1 VIDGFHELSPHPL
14 GDGYV
19 VLLADGAELEP
30 GALDEIATVLD
41 RFPSQLLYADS
52 REAGAIIRRPIFSPL
67 RVREQDYLGPLRV
80 IARDVLE
87 QDASLLTDVIHVPK
101 VLSSA
106 PRRMAEARQDDA
118 TLGSGWEQAGVQ
130 SVVERRPDD
139 TRRVRYPVQ
148 GEPLVSIII
157 PTRGSSAVIRGRDR
171 VLVVDAVRAVIERS
185 TYRSIEIVVV
195 ADDETPQ
202 SVIDELRELGGGRL
216 QLVRWSE
223 SFNFSAKIN
232 RGAAFATGEY
242 LLLLNDDVDPV
253 SPDWIET
260 MLGLAQQPGVGMVGS
275 LLLFE
280 DGTVQHGGH
289 LYRDSWAGHIALGWS
304 TERDDQLGS
313 MRVTREVSGVTA
325 ACALLSAEVFW
336 RIGGLS
342 AVFAGNYN
350 DVDLSLK
357 VRATG
362 KSIVWTPDA
371 RLFHFESK
379 TRDAAVAPS
388 EIAAL
393 RERWG
398 THLLMDPYWTD

>member
-1 VIDGFHELSPHPL
+1 MIPGFHEVAHEGL
-14 GDGYV
+14 DDYA
-19 VLLADGAELEP
+19 VLLQNGATLEP
-30 GALDEIATVLD
+30 SALEEITAVLA

-52 REAGAIIRRPIFSPL
+52 REGGELIRRPAFSPL
-67 RVREQDYLGPLRV
+67 RLREQDYLGPLRV
-80 IARDVLE
+80 YLRGALDL
-87 QDASLLTDVIHVPK
+87 DPSLLTEVVHVPR
-101 VLSSA
+101 VLSSTTTATVA
-106 PRRMAEARQDDA
+106 PEPADPP
-118 TLGSGWEQAGVQ
+118 SGVP
-130 SVVERRPDD
+130 ERRADG

-148 GEPLVSIII
+148 GEPLVSVII
-157 PTRGSSAVIRGRDR
+157 PTRGGAATIGGTDR
-171 VLVVDAVRAVIERS
+171 ILVVEAVRAIVERS
-185 TYRSIEIVVV
+185 SYRAFELLVV

-202 SVIDELRELGGGRL
+202 VVIDELVALGGDQLRL
-216 QLVRWSE
+216 IRWSD
-223 SFNFSAKIN
+223 SFNFSAKVN
-232 RGAAFATGEY
+232 RGAAFASGEY

-260 MLGLAQQPGVGMVGS
+260 MLGLAQQPGVGMVGA

-304 TERDDQLGS
+304 VNRDDRLGS

-325 ACALLSAEVFW
+325 ACALLTADLFR

-342 AVFAGNYN
+342 SVFAGNYN

-357 VRATG
+357 VRSTG
-362 KSIVWTPDA
+362 ASVVWTPDA
-371 RLFHFESK
+371 RLYHFESK

-393 RERWG
+393 RQRWG
-398 THLLMDPYWTD
+398 SRLLTDPYWSD

>member
-1 VIDGFHELSPHPL
+1 MIPGFHEVSHERL
-14 GDGYV
+14 GDYV
-19 VLLADGAELEP
+19 VLLANGATLEP
-30 GALDEIATVLD
+30 GALEEVAAVLT

-52 REAGAIIRRPIFSPL
+52 REGGVVIRRPAFSPL
-67 RVREQDYLGPLRV
+67 RLREQDYLGPLRV
-80 IARDVLE
+80 FSRAALE
-87 QDASLLTDVIHVPK
+87 LDPSDLTEVVHVPR

-106 PRRMAEARQDDA
+106 TLA
-118 TLGSGWEQAGVQ
+118 TVPEEPADPATG
-130 SVVERRPDD
+130 VVERRPDG

-148 GEPLVSIII
+148 GEPLVSVII
-157 PTRGSSAVIRGRDR
+157 PTRGGRAVINGHDR
-171 VLVVDAVRAVIERS
+171 VLVVEAVRAIVERS
-185 TYRSIEIVVV
+185 SYRAFELVVV

-202 SVIDELRELGGGRL
+202 VVINELRAIGGDRL
-216 QLVRWSE
+216 RLIRWSD

-232 RGAAFATGEY
+232 RGAAFASGEY

-260 MLGLAQQPGVGMVGS
+260 MLGLAQQPGVGMVGA

-289 LYRDSWAGHIALGWS
+289 LYRDSWAGHIALGWPVH
-304 TERDDQLGS
+304 RDDRLGS

-325 ACALLSAEVFW
+325 ACALLSAELFW

-342 AVFAGNYN
+342 SVFAGNYN

-357 VRATG
+357 LRSTG
-362 KSIVWTPDA
+362 ASVVWTPDA
-371 RLFHFESK
+371 RLYHFESK

-388 EIAAL
+388 EISAL
-393 RERWG
+393 RQRWG
-398 THLLMDPYWTD
+398 SRLLTDPYWSE

>member
-1 VIDGFHELSPHPL
+1 MIPGFHELANEGL
-14 GDGYV
+14 DDYA
-19 VLLADGAELEP
+19 VLLADGAILES
-30 GALDEIATVLD
+30 GALDEIAAVLT

-52 REAGAIIRRPIFSPL
+52 REGGELIRRPAFSPL
-67 RVREQDYLGPLRV
+67 RLREQDYLGPLRV
-80 IARDVLE
+80 YSRAALDLDPS
-87 QDASLLTDVIHVPK
+87 QLTDIVHVPR
-101 VLSSA
+101 VLSSTPA
-106 PRRMAEARQDDA
+106 ATVAAEPADPP
-118 TLGSGWEQAGVQ
+118 SG
-130 SVVERRPDD
+130 VVERRADG

-148 GEPLVSIII
+148 GEPLVSVII
-157 PTRGSSAVIRGRDR
+157 PTRGGTASIDGIDR
-171 VLVVDAVRAVIERS
+171 VLVVEAVRAIVERS
-185 TYRSIEIVVV
+185 SYRAFELLVV

-202 SVIDELRELGGGRL
+202 TVIDELVTLGGDRL
-216 QLVRWSE
+216 RLIRWSDT
-223 SFNFSAKIN
+223 FNFSAKIN

-260 MLGLAQQPGVGMVGS
+260 MLGVAQQPGVGMVGA

-289 LYRDSWAGHIALGWS
+289 LYRDSWAGHIALGWPL
-304 TERDDQLGS
+304 ERDDNLGS

-325 ACALLSAEVFW
+325 ACALLSADLFW

-342 AVFAGNYN
+342 SVFAGNYN

-362 KSIVWTPDA
+362 ASIVWTPDA
-371 RLFHFESK
+371 RLYHFESK

-388 EIAAL
+388 EISAL
-393 RERWG
+393 RQRWG
-398 THLLMDPYWTD
+398 SRLLTDPYWSD